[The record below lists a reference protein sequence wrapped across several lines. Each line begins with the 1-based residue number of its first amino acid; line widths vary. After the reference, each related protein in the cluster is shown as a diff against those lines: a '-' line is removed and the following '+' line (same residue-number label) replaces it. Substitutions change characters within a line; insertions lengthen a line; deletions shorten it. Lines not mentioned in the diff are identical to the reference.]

1 MFFLYNMLLDS
12 SAINTTGNNTNIDT
26 IQISN
31 GIFDHL
37 NLLNIISTQTNV
49 FDYETPNEWTE
60 NTIMNAVFN
69 GSIDA
74 GSLGD
79 FVGYVDHLEVQRQE
93 VGSNEWITLQKIYK
107 NYETGEIKAN
117 FVMQDTYAQNDTLYT
132 YQIVPVD
139 IYGNVG
145 YALQQDILSKF
156 NDAYIADANHIYKIT
171 NEYTIGSMQR
181 EQASAVYVP
190 YGSKFP
196 FVAYNAVTNY
206 DSGSITAVLLSP
218 TSNSETHS
226 CIDRKAQV
234 KLVEEFNSWLTNG
247 RAKILKDFNGK
258 LKLINVIN
266 PVPNSYY
273 KELGNGLA
281 STTFNFVEVGNM
293 TQEYLD
299 KLGMTNKFDLKY
311 KD

>member
-12 SAINTTGNNTNIDT
+12 DAINTTGNNTNIDT

-49 FDYETPNEWTE
+49 FDYEIPTEWTE

-69 GSIDA
+69 GSVDA

-93 VGSNEWITLQKIYK
+93 IGSNEWITLQRIYK
-107 NYETGEIKAN
+107 NYNTGEIKAN
-117 FVMQDTYAQNDTLYT
+117 FVMEDTYAKNDTLYT

-171 NEYTIGSMQR
+171 NEYRIGSMQR
-181 EQASAVYVP
+181 EQTSAVYVP
-190 YGSKFP
+190 YGSEFP

-206 DSGSITAVLLSP
+206 DRGSITAVLLSA
-218 TSNSETHS
+218 TSNSSFHS
-226 CIDRKAQV
+226 YLDRKSQTQ
-234 KLVEEFNSWLTNG
+234 LIEEFNTWLTNG

-281 STTFNFVEVGNM
+281 STTFDFVEVGRF

-299 KLGMTNKFDLKY
+299 KLGMTNKFNLKY

>member
-1 MFFLYNMLLDS
+1 
-12 SAINTTGNNTNIDT
+12 
-26 IQISN
+26 
-31 GIFDHL
+31 
-37 NLLNIISTQTNV
+37 
-49 FDYETPNEWTE
+49 
-60 NTIMNAVFN
+60 
-69 GSIDA
+69 
-74 GSLGD
+74 
-79 FVGYVDHLEVQRQE
+79 
-93 VGSNEWITLQKIYK
+93 
-107 NYETGEIKAN
+107 
-117 FVMQDTYAQNDTLYT
+117 
-132 YQIVPVD
+132 
-139 IYGNVG
+139 
-145 YALQQDILSKF
+145 
-156 NDAYIADANHIYKIT
+156 
-171 NEYTIGSMQR
+171 MQR
-181 EQASAVYVP
+181 EQSSAVYVP

-206 DSGSITAVLLSP
+206 DTGSITAVLLSP

-226 CIDRKAQV
+226 SLDRKAQV
-234 KLVEEFNSWLTNG
+234 KLIEEFNTWLTNG

-299 KLGMTNKFDLKY
+299 KLGMINKFDLKY